1 MPHNVTE
8 DRGATE
14 DRGESRS
21 ERRGRRQPHDSGTA
35 PMGLEEAEAE
45 QLETC
50 PGVRR
55 LSSPAMMAELL
66 GVPPAAV
73 RHWIRTGLLQV
84 AERSGSLEWLDYGQL
99 VAGRRLASLL
109 GAGLSLRE
117 IDAQLAGLGDGR
129 DRPVVTERMVVD
141 GRRLSIVRDGRLLG
155 AGGQLHLGFYA
166 DAAEIGPTPADAD
179 DAAAILA
186 FREWHR
192 APHDGRT
199 AAGSAAAESDGPPPG
214 GDIVAEILDLADDL
228 EAAGDYVEAAE
239 ALRAVLQA
247 QGPSAEVNVMLA
259 ELLYR
264 SGDLTAARERYY
276 AAIEL
281 DSEHLRARANLGCV
295 LAELGEP
302 ELALAALE
310 GVLRQEPEYA
320 DAHWHVAG
328 VLREL
333 GREPESRRHLR
344 RFIELAP
351 QSPWVDVARHRLE
364 DA

>member
-1 MPHNVTE
+1 
-8 DRGATE
+8 
-14 DRGESRS
+14 
-21 ERRGRRQPHDSGTA
+21 
-35 PMGLEEAEAE
+35 
-45 QLETC
+45 
-50 PGVRR
+50 
-55 LSSPAMMAELL
+55 MMAELL
-66 GVPPAAV
+66 AVPPAAV

-84 AERSGSLEWLDYGQL
+84 AERSGSLEWLDYRQL
-99 VAGRRLASLL
+99 VAGRRLAALL

-117 IDAQLAGLGDGR
+117 IDAQLAGLSDGR
-129 DRPVVTERMVVD
+129 DRPVAAERMVVD

-166 DAAEIGPTPADAD
+166 EAAGAGSGSDSADAD
-179 DAAAILA
+179 DVAILA
-186 FREWHR
+186 FHEWQR
-192 APHDGRT
+192 VPHDGRF
-199 AAGSAAAESDGPPPG
+199 GPDSPPAESDCPLPG

-281 DSEHLRARANLGCV
+281 DSEHLRARASLGCV

-333 GREPESRRHLR
+333 GRDPEARRHLR

-351 QSPWVDVARHRLE
+351 QSPWVDVARHRLD